1 MDSIIDNKLIKD
13 ISWPKDCLLV
23 AIKRGDNEIIP
34 RGNVKIISGD
44 YIVVLVD
51 DHKISDI
58 YEEITAITLAD

>member
-1 MDSIIDNKLIKD
+1 MQIIA
-13 ISWPKDCLLV
+13 
-23 AIKRGDNEIIP
+23 AIELSDPLRKNAKEMLGFFKGE
-34 RGNVKIISGD
+34 GVTVKIISGD